1 MKSIWITS
9 ILGLSVLVAG
19 CATAN
24 KGAAPRPNVNQQ
36 QIKVQ
41 QTAPQDKASLNN
53 AQIATR
59 LEQIA
64 KSNPNVQ
71 KARCVVFGRTAIVGI
86 DIKED
91 MKRSQVG
98 SVKFSVAEALKKDP
112 YGANSVV
119 TADAD
124 VNKRISNILEETR
137 KGRPITGFT
146 TELSDIVGRIMPQL
160 PRDTQIAPNTNMN
173 STPQDPASPG
183 SAAQ

>member
-24 KGAAPRPNVNQQ
+24 KGAPRPNVNQQ

-98 SVKFSVAEALKKDP
+98 SVKFSVAEALKKI
-112 YGANSVV
+112 
-119 TADAD
+119 
-124 VNKRISNILEETR
+124 R
-137 KGRPITGFT
+137 
-146 TELSDIVGRIMPQL
+146 TELTLLLQQMP
-160 PRDTQIAPNTNMN
+160 M
-173 STPQDPASPG
+173 
-183 SAAQ
+183 